1 MFKRIVLLWIIFSSV
16 TGSVVAQDY
25 IIGGGDLL
33 QVSVWD
39 VPQFSVE
46 VAVRPDGKITL
57 PAVGDIVAAGA
68 TPKQL
73 AATIQKTLK
82 GMVHEPVVTLT
93 VLEVTNNRI
102 YVAGGGVPSE
112 IVPMTNQIT
121 LFQFLC
127 RFDSFNEADL
137 TRAYVM
143 RDGKKIKEN
152 FEGLFLTGDLTGDI
166 NLEANDIVFYS

>member
-1 MFKRIVLLWIIFSSV
+1 MRKSISMLFVIFFSLAGVSV
-16 TGSVVAQDY
+16 AKDY

-73 AATIQKTLK
+73 ATTIQKD
-82 GMVHEPVVTLT
+82 
-93 VLEVTNNRI
+93 
-102 YVAGGGVPSE
+102 A
-112 IVPMTNQIT
+112 
-121 LFQFLC
+121 
-127 RFDSFNEADL
+127 
-137 TRAYVM
+137 
-143 RDGKKIKEN
+143 
-152 FEGLFLTGDLTGDI
+152 
-166 NLEANDIVFYS
+166 